1 MMHQSVVRTLCLA
14 ALVAVAGCRGMRS
27 EDPPIHPNL
36 NMDYQEKF
44 QAQEAN
50 PFFADNAAMR
60 LPVPGTVAR
69 GFLAEDPVF
78 YLGRTPSGE
87 YVEEMPV
94 PATRELILRGQERYD
109 IFCTVCHGQAGDGQ
123 GIIMTG
129 NYGYTPAPS
138 YHQERLRD
146 AADGYIYD
154 VIANG
159 VRNMPGYA
167 QQVPVADRWAIVSY
181 IRALQRSQNATEAD
195 VPPSVLARIEQG
207 SSANMNAARA
217 GTGGTGAASDS
228 TQGAAQDGTAGAAQ
242 DTTQDVAAQ
251 DSTQAAAPPADTAQA
266 DSAQADTAQAGAA
279 QADTAQA
286 AAPSDTASAVAQSDA
301 AGAAQ
306 DTAQGAIAQGDT
318 AAAAAGGAAQG
329 GEGEASTAGG
339 QAPASGTAAAPVA
352 GAGSSLGLVQIFA
365 LFLLGLFLIAAIG
378 IGIVAWRRP
387 KNKETAAH

>member
-1 MMHQSVVRTLCLA
+1 MMHQSVIRTLCLA
-14 ALVAVAGCRGMRS
+14 ALVTVAGCRGMRS

-207 SSANMNAARA
+207 SSANMNAARS
-217 GTGGTGAASDS
+217 GTGAAGTASDTTQGGAAPDS
-228 TQGAAQDGTAGAAQ
+228 AAQVAVQDTTQGAAAQ
-242 DTTQDVAAQ
+242 N
-251 DSTQAAAPPADTAQA
+251 TAQA
-266 DSAQADTAQAGAA
+266 DTTQANAAQANTAP
-279 QADTAQA
+279 ADTAQA
-286 AAPSDTASAVAQSDA
+286 AAPSDTASAVAQSDTTQGA
-301 AGAAQ
+301 TTGAAQ
-306 DTAQGAIAQGDT
+306 DTAQ
-318 AAAAAGGAAQG
+318 AAAAQSDTAGAATGGAAQG
-329 GEGEASTAGG
+329 SESEASAAGG
-339 QAPASGTAAAPVA
+339 EAPASGGAAGAAAT
-352 GAGSSLGLVQIFA
+352 GAGSPLGLVQIFA
-365 LFLLGLFLIAAIG
+365 LSLLGLFLIAAIG
-378 IGIVAWRRP
+378 IAIVAWRRP
-387 KNKETAAH
+387 KKKDTVAH